1 MLSLS
6 ENNSFYKRS
15 AVYNTTL
22 TIKIAKQLNFRWKL
36 IFDNSQNKTKCK
48 IIAFPVLDN

>member
-6 ENNSFYKRS
+6 ENNSFYECS

-36 IFDNSQNKTKCK
+36 IFDNSHEQDKLQNNC
-48 IIAFPVLDN
+48 ISGSR